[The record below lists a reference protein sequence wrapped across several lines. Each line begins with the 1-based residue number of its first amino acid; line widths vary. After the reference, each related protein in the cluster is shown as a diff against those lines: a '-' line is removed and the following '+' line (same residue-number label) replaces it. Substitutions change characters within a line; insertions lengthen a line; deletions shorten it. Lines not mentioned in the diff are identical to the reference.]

1 MRNVIRFDE
10 IEFWVDQNIIYCDFN
25 ADFLKSY
32 QKVDVEE
39 IFYNGISIL
48 SNGKY
53 MPILINLEDI
63 SSANSV
69 KIFKFLSNSI
79 IVKEIV
85 LSKIFLV
92 RSVGVKVAL
101 SLYNL
106 VGDPVVPIKIC
117 NDFNVAVKYCH
128 KDYSAFNT
136 IS

>member
-63 SSANSV
+63 SSANAI
-69 KIFKFLSNSI
+69 KIFKFLSNST

-92 RSVGVKVAL
+92 RSVGVKVVL

-106 VGDPVVPIKIC
+106 VGDAVVPIKVC
-117 NDFNVAVKYCH
+117 NDFNLAVKYCH